1 MFAASE
7 DWADGQ
13 TEGDLRAR
21 IERAAGELADEMERR
36 PARPAADPFA
46 RTTSF
51 EQLSSPGL
59 TAYRAISVVITSSR
73 YADRAAFPCGSTA
86 GAA

>member
-13 TEGDLRAR
+13 TEGDLRAQ
-21 IERAAGELADEMERR
+21 IERGRRLADEMERR

>member
-1 MFAASE
+1 MFTYLRTPVVPTAVFAASE

-21 IERAAGELADEMERR
+21 IERAAGELADELERR
-36 PARPAADPFA
+36 PAR
-46 RTTSF
+46 R
-51 EQLSSPGL
+51 GL